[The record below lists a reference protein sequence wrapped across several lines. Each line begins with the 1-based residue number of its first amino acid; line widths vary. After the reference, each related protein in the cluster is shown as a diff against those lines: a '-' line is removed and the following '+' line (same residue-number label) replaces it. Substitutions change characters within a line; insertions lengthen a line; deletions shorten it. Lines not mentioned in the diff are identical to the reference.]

1 NRPAQRRFQR
11 NRMNRQDQHEPSHAP
26 HALPSPPRTP
36 RMSSSVKTRIKSD
49 IVNEPW
55 TTGREVV
62 INEESNT
69 ISLFD
74 VDDTVS
80 HRSRQR
86 EVPLRYHGVPIIP
99 HEYSYITSTETPGPF
114 ISESKTI
121 SLDGLASDQLSQ
133 LQMYIPGIIPIHFF
147 LDRQVIITLS
157 STKSFELAIENIRT
171 PV

>member
-1 NRPAQRRFQR
+1 MDLGARDVRAPQLVLGDRRALLGMIVLLGFGFLPFLQGGRLQPNRPAQRRFQR

-86 EVPLRYHGVPIIP
+86 EVPLRYLVPW
-99 HEYSYITSTETPGPF
+99 
-114 ISESKTI
+114 
-121 SLDGLASDQLSQ
+121 
-133 LQMYIPGIIPIHFF
+133 
-147 LDRQVIITLS
+147 R
-157 STKSFELAIENIRT
+157 
-171 PV
+171 